1 MPPCEH
7 LTEPNQPNVIH
18 PGKAGPCRL
27 LEKVPASPE
36 LALSQVLKL
45 ISAIEFTFL
54 LLSLTL
60 SHLCKQPLDELD
72 CP

>member
-1 MPPCEH
+1 MS
-7 LTEPNQPNVIH
+7 V
-18 PGKAGPCRL
+18 

>member
-1 MPPCEH
+1 MS
-7 LTEPNQPNVIH
+7 
-18 PGKAGPCRL
+18 L
-27 LEKVPASPE
+27 LGKVPASPE
-36 LALSQVLKL
+36 LALCQVLKP
-45 ISAIEFTFL
+45 ISPIEFTFLLLSFL